1 MLRHRQA
8 GAGDHERRGGRN
20 VESLGATRSGSGR
33 VDETGVI
40 GIDPNRSLP
49 HALSQ
54 SGEFFNRLAFE
65 LQSDQCRRDLRV
77 SSLTVEQHVQKLT
90 SLIAGKILAA
100 CQAGKK
106 VFESENFRLCSR
118 GFIEPLGHRHNLLC
132 NWLSGDLFSD
142 PRVY

>member
-8 GAGDHERRGGRN
+8 SARDHKRRGGRN
-20 VESLGATRSGSGR
+20 VEGLSPTRSGSCS
-33 VDETGVI
+33 VDETTVTAVN
-40 GIDPNRSLP
+40 PNRAPS
-49 HALSQ
+49 HTLSQ

-106 VFESENFRLCSR
+106 VFESENIRLCSR
-118 GFIEPLGHRHNLLC
+118 GFIEP
-132 NWLSGDLFSD
+132 
-142 PRVY
+142 

>member
-8 GAGDHERRGGRN
+8 SARDHKRRGGRN
-20 VESLGATRSGSGR
+20 VEGLSPTRSGSCR
-33 VDETGVI
+33 VDETTVTAVN
-40 GIDPNRSLP
+40 PNRALS

-65 LQSDQCRRDLRV
+65 LQSDQCRRDLRI
-77 SSLTVEQHVQKLT
+77 SSFTVKQGIEKMS

-100 CQAGKK
+100 CQACKK
-106 VFESENFRLCSR
+106 VLESENLRFCSR

-132 NWLSGDLFSD
+132 NSLSGDLFSD
-142 PRVY
+142 P